1 MYFLD
6 ESNASIYVHLGAVW
20 IRRLRFTFAFLF
32 SLSLLFFFFFWLR
45 TRLGGTMVT
54 VHATIH
60 EH

>member
-32 SLSLLFFFFFWLR
+32 SFFFLSLLHM
-45 TRLGGTMVT
+45 RLGGTTAT
-54 VHATIH
+54 VHAIVY
-60 EH
+60 EQ